1 MRKDL
6 VLAMALAAVFALL
19 AVAGVFL
26 EWSPILIGL
35 LIAVMVAAD
44 GYLVLGFIR
53 QNKEAR
59 DDPGPGRKSPPFP

>member
-6 VLAMALAAVFALL
+6 VLAMALAAVFALM

-53 QNKEAR
+53 QNKKTR
-59 DDPGPGRKSPPFP
+59 DDPGSGRKSPPFP